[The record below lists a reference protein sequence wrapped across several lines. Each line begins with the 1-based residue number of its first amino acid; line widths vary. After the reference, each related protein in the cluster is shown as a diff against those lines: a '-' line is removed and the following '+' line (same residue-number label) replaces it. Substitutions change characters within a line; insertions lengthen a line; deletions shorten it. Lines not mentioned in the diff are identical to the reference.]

1 MTNAIDARAAIA
13 EWFETDFKESAK
25 ATTKTSRLED
35 GRLSYS
41 FSVVNNSGFDF
52 DKFSFK
58 IKVIDRTNN
67 VEIGTAAINAGKW
80 ASGEKKN
87 FKSKLSIPA
96 GVRNLSFVM
105 YANSLDYLAMPA
117 DGVVPVVREASGTL
131 KDIGDAITGAD
142 GSGGVFG
149 GRDTDTQDR
158 SARLGGCRR
167 KACGRVLSS
176 CAGRAGAFA
185 DDKGYHRSAYG

>member
-13 EWFETDFKESAK
+13 EWFETDFKDSAK

-52 DKFSFK
+52 DRFSFK

-67 VEIGTAAINAGKW
+67 VEIGTASINAGQW

-105 YANSLDYLAMPA
+105 YANSLDYGHACRRRGPCSKEVLGMRSEISEMLSPA
-117 DGVVPVVREASGTL
+117 LTEAAAYS
-131 KDIGDAITGAD
+131 A
-142 GSGGVFG
+142 SS
-149 GRDTDTQDR
+149 
-158 SARLGGCRR
+158 SARAEC
-167 KACGRVLSS
+167 LS
-176 CAGRAGAFA
+176 
-185 DDKGYHRSAYG
+185 RSGKR

>member
-13 EWFETDFKESAK
+13 EWFETDFKDSAK
-25 ATTKTSRLED
+25 ATTKTSRLDD

-67 VEIGTAAINAGKW
+67 VEIGTASINAGKW

-87 FKSKLSIPA
+87 FKSRLVIPA

-105 YANSLDYLAMPA
+105 FANSLDYTAIPA
-117 DGVVPVVREASGTL
+117 DGAVPVDHWFRWFLGH
-131 KDIGDAITGAD
+131 GP
-142 GSGGVFG
+142 G
-149 GRDTDTQDR
+149 GRRQQVGL
-158 SARLGGCRR
+158 SA
-167 KACGRVLSS
+167 
-176 CAGRAGAFA
+176 
-185 DDKGYHRSAYG
+185 